1 MASHIFPG
9 TLQTT
14 VNCYS
19 ETVRV
24 HNESRLNNQIP
35 AKANA
40 LQLCTQSHYRMSQL
54 NCQLSNL
61 TMESVHLAMASTV
74 HQIKWGLKKCQLT
87 PEWGENQA
95 KWICVSNTA
104 SAGMFSF
111 VCLPF
116 FARCQCNGKRSKA
129 HLKEHL
135 ASAFLQY
142 ALLTWWTPWNW
153 AHVFYNI

>member
-1 MASHIFPG
+1 MASHIFPS

-40 LQLCTQSHYRMSQL
+40 LQLCTQSHYRMSQP

-61 TMESVHLAMASTV
+61 TMEFVHLVMASTV
-74 HQIKWGLKKCQLT
+74 HQIKSDSLFKKQNKNST
-87 PEWGENQA
+87 ERGENQS
-95 KWICVSNTA
+95 KRICIANIALVKI
-104 SAGMFSF
+104 FSF
-111 VCLPF
+111 VCLTF
-116 FARCQCNGKRSKA
+116 FARCQCNGNRRKA
-129 HLKEHL
+129 HFKELL
-135 ASAFLQY
+135 AGTFRFY
-142 ALLTWWTPWNW
+142 AALTR
-153 AHVFYNI
+153 

>member
-40 LQLCTQSHYRMSQL
+40 LQLCTQSHYRMFQP

-61 TMESVHLAMASTV
+61 TMESVHLALDSTV
-74 HQIKWGLKKCQLT
+74 HQITRVFFVLFFLK
-87 PEWGENQA
+87 GD
-95 KWICVSNTA
+95 
-104 SAGMFSF
+104 
-111 VCLPF
+111 
-116 FARCQCNGKRSKA
+116 
-129 HLKEHL
+129 L
-135 ASAFLQY
+135 A
-142 ALLTWWTPWNW
+142 
-153 AHVFYNI
+153 